1 MLSKRLD
8 PITIV
13 FHHFNACSHTVV
25 QRGLLCWFWLFY
37 AFCTGPISL
46 NFGMKLQKM
55 NMNLISKTSFFFCC
69 TFVNVCH
76 VQLKAKMDHT
86 SLWLRNADV
95 LTFRF
100 WYYDCH
106 IRDTNGIFAMSFNAF
121 FGLSRI
127 SNHMHIFKRTWLV
140 SLSKEVN
147 NNH

>member
-1 MLSKRLD
+1 MLRKRLD
-8 PITIV
+8 PITIA
-13 FHHFNACSHTVV
+13 FHHFNACSPTVV
-25 QRGLLCWFWLFY
+25 QRGLLCWCWWFY

-55 NMNLISKTSFFFCC
+55 NMNLISKTLFFFCY

-100 WYYDCH
+100 WYYYCH
-106 IRDTNGIFAMSFNAF
+106 IYVTQTEYLPCRLMHSSGY
-121 FGLSRI
+121 LEYRI
-127 SNHMHIFKRTWLV
+127 TCTFSKNFVGFSLKRG
-140 SLSKEVN
+140 K
-147 NNH
+147 